1 MKIAFFEI
9 EDWEKDTL
17 SKELTGHT
25 VEFSREPLSEKNCA
39 TYSGLEIISPFIYS
53 SLNPATFSKL
63 SKLKMIATRSTGFDH
78 IDLQQCKEKG
88 ILVSNVP
95 SYGTDTVAEHT
106 FALILAISRKIIA
119 SVERTKRGDFSL
131 EGLTGYNLSGKIL
144 GIVGLGKIGKR
155 VAEIALAFKM
165 KVLVSTD
172 QPDNE
177 FVQMNNLTLCGLKEL
192 LSESDIVTLHLPLTA
207 NTRHL
212 LNKENMKSIKRGAV
226 LINTARGPIVETEA
240 LVSALESGALSYAGL
255 DVLEEEFALKEER
268 ELLSEGFLNKF
279 DLRAQLLNHVI
290 LNKENVIVTP
300 HNAFNSEE
308 SLREILKITKENI
321 LGFIEGRP
329 SNIVH

>member
-9 EDWEKDTL
+9 EKWEEDIL
-17 SKELTGHT
+17 SKELKGHT
-25 VEFSREPLSEKNCA
+25 VEFFREPLTEKNCA
-39 TYSGLEIISPFIYS
+39 TYSDFEIISPFIYS
-53 SLNPATFSKL
+53 SLNPTTLGKL
-63 SKLKMIATRSTGFDH
+63 SNLKMIATRSTGVDH
-78 IDLQQCKEKG
+78 IDLKRCEEKG

-106 FALILAISRKIIA
+106 FALILAISRKIVA

-131 EGLTGYNLSGKIL
+131 ESLSGYNLSGKAL

-165 KVLVSTD
+165 KILVSTD
-172 QPDNE
+172 QPDND
-177 FVQMNNLTLCGLKEL
+177 FIQKNNLTLCGLKEL
-192 LSESDIVTLHLPLTA
+192 LSGSDIVTLHLPLTT

-212 LNKENMKSIKRGAV
+212 LNKESIKWVKRGAV

-240 LVSALESGALSYAGL
+240 LVSALETGVLSYAGL

-300 HNAFNSEE
+300 HNAFNSQE
-308 SLREILKITKENI
+308 SLREILKITRENI

-329 SNIVH
+329 NNIVH